1 MAAPGRKFSFN
12 RLITNMIPNM
22 ANDSK
27 NDVDLSP
34 AQADQLLTYQCASKY
49 PRHLSRKA
57 FFIAGITSSD
67 SFSQKV
73 HKALVKHKII
83 LPVPEASSSPGQA
96 ATETLTVNTGG
107 VTKNFA
113 SQMAMISVHA
123 QRKLVGLL
131 FFWEEECMRWKLLD
145 QEEREVVDALKVNE
159 GNQDLECALEA
170 VRMKMKMLPSRRG
183 EATANVVRGA
193 GHELP
198 SYS

>member
-1 MAAPGRKFSFN
+1 LLCHLAVAYIKEVFAFSYQNSGQANLSLAVSLSPHQHQYQFMSQAPKLQPPNSTTMAAPGRKFSFN

-83 LPVPEASSSPGQA
+83 LPVPEASSSPG
-96 ATETLTVNTGG
+96 
-107 VTKNFA
+107 
-113 SQMAMISVHA
+113 
-123 QRKLVGLL
+123 
-131 FFWEEECMRWKLLD
+131 
-145 QEEREVVDALKVNE
+145 
-159 GNQDLECALEA
+159 
-170 VRMKMKMLPSRRG
+170 
-183 EATANVVRGA
+183 
-193 GHELP
+193 
-198 SYS
+198 

>member
-22 ANDSK
+22 ANDAK

-34 AQADQLLTYQCASKY
+34 GQADQLIAYQCASKY
-49 PRHLSRKA
+49 PRYLSEKA
-57 FFIAGITSSD
+57 FFIAGITGSD
-67 SFSQKV
+67 SLSKKV
-73 HKALVKHKII
+73 YKSLVKNKII
-83 LPVPEASSSPGQA
+83 LPVPEESST
-96 ATETLTVNTGG
+96 ATETLTVNTSG
-107 VTKNFA
+107 VTNKFA

-123 QRKLVGLL
+123 QRKLVALL

-145 QEEREVVDALKVNE
+145 AEEREIVDALKANE

-170 VRMKMKMLPSRRG
+170 VRMKMKMLPSKRG
-183 EATANVVRGA
+183 EATVNVAKGA

-198 SYS
+198 SYT